1 LKGPWLFALPLAP
14 RSDEPELERRHKRDP
29 QKIKIA
35 LCLRLET
42 TMTLTLGCEP
52 LEGGRQDSDGAPAI
66 VARSGKGKLR
76 NQDMKGFTMLRT
88 DRFMIEGISA
98 ALFSDEALGG

>member
-1 LKGPWLFALPLAP
+1 MSSMSGVLDSGMGY
-14 RSDEPELERRHKRDP
+14 EPIEDGD
-29 QKIKIA
+29 QK
-35 LCLRLET
+35 
-42 TMTLTLGCEP
+42 
-52 LEGGRQDSDGAPAI
+52 SSGAPAI

-98 ALFSDEALGG
+98 ALFSDEDLGG